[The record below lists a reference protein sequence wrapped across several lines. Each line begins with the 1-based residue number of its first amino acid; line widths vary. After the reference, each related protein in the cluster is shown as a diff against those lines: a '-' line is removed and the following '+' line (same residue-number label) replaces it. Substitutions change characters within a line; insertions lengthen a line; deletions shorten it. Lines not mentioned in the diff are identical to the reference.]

1 MVAGA
6 QGGCDMRDH
15 GAAAAAAAAAEWHGL
30 PPHVYALRKLAGQQH
45 IDNPECESGL

>member
-15 GAAAAAAAAAEWHGL
+15 CAAAAAAEWHGL
-30 PPHVYALRKLAGQQH
+30 PPHVYALRKLDGQQH
-45 IDNPECESGL
+45 IDNPERESEL